1 MPKELLLWKCL
12 ERVAGAVLWATLSFS
27 ILPGRALLLSRFR
40 AISLAK
46 LLTGAAHSACRDLSI
61 NRGSIG
67 WKTVLH
73 TYIERGELSRGG
85 SRLELS
91 RV

>member
-27 ILPGRALLLSRFR
+27 ILPGRAFLLSRFR

-46 LLTGAAHSACRDLSI
+46 LLTGAAHSACSDLSI
-61 NRGSIG
+61 HRGSIG

-73 TYIERGELSRGG
+73 ISFERGELSRGG
-85 SRLELS
+85 SKLELS